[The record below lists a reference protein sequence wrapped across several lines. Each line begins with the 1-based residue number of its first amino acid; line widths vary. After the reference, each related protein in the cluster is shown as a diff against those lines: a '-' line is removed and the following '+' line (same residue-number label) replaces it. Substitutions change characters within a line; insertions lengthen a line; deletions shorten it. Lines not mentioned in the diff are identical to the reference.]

1 MIVRLMPGRVL
12 SIYLE
17 KYPGRNNPR
26 MRPNTSCRS
35 KDAQVGRVDPAATFH
50 GIEHN
55 VACVVD
61 CHKNRN
67 PAQKPEPEEIRA
79 LLDSWESRTG
89 RRAPSRR

>member
-17 KYPGRNNPR
+17 KYPGRKSPR
-26 MRPNTSCRS
+26 MRPNTSCHS

-50 GIEHN
+50 GIEHS
-55 VACVVD
+55 VPCVVD
-61 CHKNRN
+61 CHKTKN

-89 RRAPSRR
+89 KRSPSRR